1 MFENLGA
8 ALRLLREQAGLSQ
21 TRVAREAGMSKSQL
35 SKYETGR
42 ELPKLDSL
50 ARILRALGVQP
61 LWLFYIADMLG
72 SQEPGNSLPAHALL
86 QAGESSLLHPAEEAA
101 FRSLFDQLLSFYR
114 HSIEARV
121 VAAARKPTAA
131 PPGTA
136 ASCAPSGRSRGW

>member
-1 MFENLGA
+1 MFEHLGA

-21 TRVAREAGMSKSQL
+21 TRAAREAGMGKSQL

-50 ARILRALGVQP
+50 ARLLQALGVQP
-61 LWLFYIADMLG
+61 LWLFYVANVLG
-72 SQEPGNSLPAHALL
+72 SPGPGDSLPAHALL
-86 QAGESSLLHPAEEAA
+86 QAGTSPFLHPEEEAA
-101 FRSLFDQLLSFYR
+101 FRSLFDQLLGFYR

-121 VAAARKPTAA
+121 LAAARKPTAA

-136 ASCAPSGRSRGW
+136 AS

>member
-1 MFENLGA
+1 MFEHLGA
-8 ALRLLREQAGLSQ
+8 ALRILREQAGLSQ
-21 TRVAREAGMSKSQL
+21 TDVSRQAGMSKSQL

-72 SQEPGNSLPAHALL
+72 SPQPGNSLPAHALL
-86 QAGESSLLHPAEEAA
+86 QAGASSLLHPAEEAA

-121 VAAARKPTAA
+121 AAARKPTAA